1 MDIKGVRTMQQL
13 DIFTVEQPVTNGNAT
28 GFKYRKRLYNENDN
42 YLYTAI
48 PTEQGYR
55 LVPVSIY
62 LKGEQLFYLTTED
75 YKQFIAVRNLIE
87 VIPKDVEARL

>member
-1 MDIKGVRTMQQL
+1 MQQL
-13 DIFTVEQPVTNGNAT
+13 DLFTNQQL
-28 GFKYRKRLYNENDN
+28 GFKYRKRLYNDNQN

-62 LKGEQLFYLTTED
+62 LKGEQLFFLTTEE
-75 YKQFIAVRNLIE
+75 YKQFIADRNLIE
-87 VIPKDVEARL
+87 VIPKDVEVRL

>member
-1 MDIKGVRTMQQL
+1 MQQL
-13 DIFTVEQPVTNGNAT
+13 ELFTEKQL

-48 PTEQGYR
+48 PTEQGYK

-62 LKGEQLFYLTTED
+62 LKGEQLFYHFCRED
-75 YKQFIAVRNLIE
+75 PHLYAKRRWGDESAPDKVGR
-87 VIPKDVEARL
+87 

>member
-1 MDIKGVRTMQQL
+1 MQQL

-28 GFKYRKRLYNENDN
+28 GFKYRKRLYNANQN
-42 YLYTAI
+42 YMYTAI
-48 PTEQGYR
+48 PIEEGYK

-75 YKQFIAVRNLIE
+75 YKQFIADRGLIE

>member
-1 MDIKGVRTMQQL
+1 MQQL
-13 DIFTVEQPVTNGNAT
+13 ELFTDKKL

-48 PTEQGYR
+48 PIEEGYK

-62 LKGEQLFYLTTED
+62 LKGEQLFDLTTEE
-75 YKQFIAVRNLIE
+75 YKQFIADRELTE
-87 VIPKDVEARL
+87 VIPKDVEERISV

>member
-1 MDIKGVRTMQQL
+1 MQQL
-13 DIFTVEQPVTNGNAT
+13 ELFTEKQF
-28 GFKYRKRLYNENDN
+28 GFKYRRRLYNDN
-42 YLYTAI
+42 QNYMYTAI
-48 PTEQGYR
+48 PIEKGYR

-75 YKQFIAVRNLIE
+75 YKQFIEDRELAE

>member
-1 MDIKGVRTMQQL
+1 MQQL
-13 DIFTVEQPVTNGNAT
+13 ELFTNKKV

-62 LKGEQLFYLTTED
+62 LKDEQLFDLTTEE
-75 YKQFIAVRNLIE
+75 YKQFIADRELTE
-87 VIPKDVEARL
+87 VIPKDVEERISALT

>member
-1 MDIKGVRTMQQL
+1 MMQQL
-13 DIFTVEQPVTNGNAT
+13 ELFTEKQF

-48 PTEQGYR
+48 PTEQGYK

-75 YKQFIAVRNLIE
+75 YKQFIADRELTE
-87 VIPKDVEARL
+87 VIPKDVEERL

>member
-1 MDIKGVRTMQQL
+1 MSEKMKVHYSSET
-13 DIFTVEQPVTNGNAT
+13 
-28 GFKYRKRLYNENDN
+28 K
-42 YLYTAI
+42 
-48 PTEQGYR
+48 QGYR

-75 YKQFIAVRNLIE
+75 YKQFIADRELIE

>member
-1 MDIKGVRTMQQL
+1 MMQQL
-13 DIFTVEQPVTNGNAT
+13 ELFTNKQI
-28 GFKYRKRLYNENDN
+28 GFKYRKRLYNENDS

-62 LKGEQLFYLTTED
+62 LKDEQLFDLTIGE
-75 YKQFIAVRNLIE
+75 YKQFIADRELTE
-87 VIPKDVEARL
+87 VIPKDVEERISV

>member
-1 MDIKGVRTMQQL
+1 MQQL

-28 GFKYRKRLYNENDN
+28 GFKYRKRLYNDN
-42 YLYTAI
+42 QNYMYTAI
-48 PTEQGYR
+48 PIETGYK

-75 YKQFIAVRNLIE
+75 YKQFIADRVLTE
-87 VIPKDVEARL
+87 VTPKDVEARL

>member
-1 MDIKGVRTMQQL
+1 MHQL
-13 DIFTVEQPVTNGNAT
+13 ELFTDKKL

-48 PTEQGYR
+48 PIEEGYK
-55 LVPVSIY
+55 LVPMSIY

-75 YKQFIAVRNLIE
+75 YKQFIADRELTE
-87 VIPKDVEARL
+87 VIPKDVEERISV

>member
-1 MDIKGVRTMQQL
+1 MMQQL
-13 DIFTVEQPVTNGNAT
+13 ELFTNKQV

-42 YLYTAI
+42 YLYAAI

-62 LKGEQLFYLTTED
+62 LKDEQLFDLTTEE
-75 YKQFIAVRNLIE
+75 YKQFIADRELTE
-87 VIPKDVEARL
+87 VIPKDVEERISV